1 MSIRFTLLSTIS
13 AGFMSVA
20 GSAVLAECATPIK
33 VGVLHSLSGSMAI
46 SETTLK
52 DAMLM
57 LIEQQNAKGGVGAK
71 AYHQHLTFVGQLEK
85 ACQQQLNVISKA
97 TLAADQRKQAWL
109 EQQKRR
115 KAVELLL
122 EKKAQEAIEK
132 ANRAE
137 QAMMDEFAMQRHFRA
152 HHVK

>member
-1 MSIRFTLLSTIS
+1 MASKQLILVARFEKEKEQKAAQLYQMAQQQVAQQRQKLS
-13 AGFMSVA
+13 
-20 GSAVLAECATPIK
+20 
-33 VGVLHSLSGSMAI
+33 SL
-46 SETTLK
+46 
-52 DAMLM
+52 
-57 LIEQQNAKGGVGAK
+57 QQYRLDYLRQIQLNAKGGVGAK

-97 TLAADQRKQAWL
+97 TLAADQRKRAWL

-115 KAVELLL
+115 KAVDLLL
-122 EKKAQEAIEK
+122 EKKAQDATAK

-152 HHVK
+152 HHAK

>member
-1 MSIRFTLLSTIS
+1 MATEQLTLVAKFEKEKEQKAAQLYQMAQQQLVQQRQKLS
-13 AGFMSVA
+13 
-20 GSAVLAECATPIK
+20 
-33 VGVLHSLSGSMAI
+33 SLQQYRLDYLRQI
-46 SETTLK
+46 
-52 DAMLM
+52 
-57 LIEQQNAKGGVGAK
+57 QQNAKGGVGAK

-122 EKKAQEAIEK
+122 EKKAQEAVEK

-137 QAMMDEFAMQRHFRA
+137 QVMMDEFAMQRHFRA
-152 HHVK
+152 HHIK